1 MLTLEQIQ
9 AGVRKIAQEYP
20 DMQKV
25 RQLKKVTWTS
35 LVEFHTPAISLFILS
50 EMKYRIEEELNIP
63 VDLIHAPLP
72 DDTILQINKQLLI
85 Y

>member
-1 MLTLEQIQ
+1 MPRYAEGTATEKSDLDL
-9 AGVRKIAQEYP
+9 
-20 DMQKV
+20 
-25 RQLKKVTWTS
+25 